1 MVECVLCPFTTC
13 CAGDM
18 GFDGSSAMIQDA
30 NLDDSL
36 YKNTDGASCFLMDGG
51 TGFQADGTRVDDQPM
66 AVDFDGG
73 PPTHQEDGFASGGDD
88 YGMQK
93 PPVLAFVSFLS
104 PDDENMLESSE
115 CQTYPM

>member
-1 MVECVLCPFTTC
+1 
-13 CAGDM
+13 M

-93 PPVLAFVSFLS
+93 PPVLAFVSFFVTWRGKYARIIGVPDLS
-104 PDDENMLESSE
+104 NVETA
-115 CQTYPM
+115 C